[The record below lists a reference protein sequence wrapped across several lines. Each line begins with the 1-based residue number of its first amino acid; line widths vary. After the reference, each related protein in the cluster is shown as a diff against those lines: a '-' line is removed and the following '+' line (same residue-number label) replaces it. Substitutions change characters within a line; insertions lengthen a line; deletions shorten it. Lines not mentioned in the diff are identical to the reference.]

1 MTSILFNLGK
11 ILLTFYFGAANPD
24 SAYGAAGSVILIL
37 LWVSYSCLILFYGA
51 AFTRIYAEKYEEDTH
66 PSDFAMKIV
75 EKEIIVEKGSEDLGD
90 D

>member
-66 PSDFAMKIV
+66 PSNFAMKIV